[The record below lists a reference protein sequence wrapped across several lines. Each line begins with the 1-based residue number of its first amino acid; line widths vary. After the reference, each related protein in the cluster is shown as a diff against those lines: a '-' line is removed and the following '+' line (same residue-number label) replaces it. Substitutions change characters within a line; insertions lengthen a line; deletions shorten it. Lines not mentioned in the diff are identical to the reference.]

1 MTTTELVTES
11 EDLGAATTLSRPPSI
26 GVSML
31 GMGVV
36 GSAVATA
43 LGEKDEQ
50 LAQQTGQRFSLD
62 AVLVR
67 DIHKERSFKAPHGL
81 LFADPEAVI
90 GHPNTSVVVEVMGG
104 ERPALD
110 YILKSISLGKHVVTA
125 NKAVMARH
133 GAEIL
138 SAAAGAGVQ
147 VLFEGSVAAGTP
159 VVSLLSRGLAANDV
173 VSMRGIINGTTNFVL
188 TKMEQHGL
196 SLEAALA
203 EARELG
209 YAEADASSDVEGT
222 DAAYK
227 LAILAGLAWGARVSD
242 ADVFREG
249 IGGLEAVDFEYAKE
263 LGCTIKPVAIASRQG
278 GSIQLRVHP
287 ALLRRE
293 TSLGRVDG
301 VFNALEVEADLAGP
315 VLLQGHGAGGASTAS
330 AVVADL
336 IEVARSIATGAR
348 PSAPHRPDSDAAV
361 SPISELQTRYYL
373 RLTVEDD
380 RDVEANVAAVLGDLG
395 VEVESRVRRRTP
407 DDVELVVMTAR
418 ANEAAVQIG
427 VQRLHGLDAVGD
439 VKLIR
444 VEDPDG

>member
-1 MTTTELVTES
+1 MPRRTHR
-11 EDLGAATTLSRPPSI
+11 ATSKGRTQLTSSPSSPSSPSSQ
-26 GVSML
+26 G
-31 GMGVV
+31 
-36 GSAVATA
+36 
-43 LGEKDEQ
+43 
-50 LAQQTGQRFSLD
+50 
-62 AVLVR
+62 
-67 DIHKERSFKAPHGL
+67 
-81 LFADPEAVI
+81 
-90 GHPNTSVVVEVMGG
+90 
-104 ERPALD
+104 
-110 YILKSISLGKHVVTA
+110 
-125 NKAVMARH
+125 
-133 GAEIL
+133 
-138 SAAAGAGVQ
+138 
-147 VLFEGSVAAGTP
+147 
-159 VVSLLSRGLAANDV
+159 SRG
-173 VSMRGIINGTTNFVL
+173 
-188 TKMEQHGL
+188 
-196 SLEAALA
+196 
-203 EARELG
+203 
-209 YAEADASSDVEGT
+209 
-222 DAAYK
+222 
-227 LAILAGLAWGARVSD
+227 GARVSD